1 MTMIYSKEK
10 IGLAQMLARKHALR
24 LELMGLKRPG
34 QSVYSI
40 IKQVHGLR
48 GSKQSV
54 YTQYCELV
62 EKAKRG
68 DYV

>member
-1 MTMIYSKEK
+1 MTLITGSQ
-10 IGLAQMLARKHALR
+10 IPIAQMLARKGALR
-24 LELMGLKRPG
+24 LELMGLKRRG

-40 IKQVHGLR
+40 VKQAHGLR
-48 GSKQSV
+48 GNKESV
-54 YTQYCELV
+54 YVQYCELV

>member
-1 MTMIYSKEK
+1 MTMISGKEN
-10 IGLAQMLARKHALR
+10 ITLAQMLARKGALR
-24 LELMGLKRPG
+24 LELMGLKRRG

-40 IKQVHGLR
+40 IKQAHGLR
-48 GSKQSV
+48 GNKQSV
-54 YTQYCELV
+54 YMQYCELV

>member
-1 MTMIYSKEK
+1 MTMISGKEN
-10 IGLAQMLARKHALR
+10 ITLAQMLARKGALR
-24 LELMGLKRPG
+24 LELMGLKRRG

-40 IKQVHGLR
+40 IKQAHGLR
-48 GSKQSV
+48 GNKQSV

>member
-1 MTMIYSKEK
+1 MTLITGSQ
-10 IGLAQMLARKHALR
+10 IPIAQMLARKSALR
-24 LELMGLKRPG
+24 LELMGLKKRG

-40 IKQVHGLR
+40 VKQAHGLR
-48 GSKQSV
+48 GNKESV
-54 YTQYCELV
+54 YVQYCELV